1 MALVRGKWKVAL
13 KMLIEPIQFLLV
25 ANPCF
30 TKNFGKVN
38 LIPETPSSVFHVR
51 KNLGLERK
59 KGAAGIDLVGK
70 TREKAVK
77 VQIVKAQDE

>member
-13 KMLIEPIQFLLV
+13 KMLIEPISWQTR
-25 ANPCF
+25 ASQ
-30 TKNFGKVN
+30 KNFGKVN

-59 KGAAGIDLVGK
+59 KGAAGIDLVGI
-70 TREKAVK
+70 K
-77 VQIVKAQDE
+77 VGERLSKST